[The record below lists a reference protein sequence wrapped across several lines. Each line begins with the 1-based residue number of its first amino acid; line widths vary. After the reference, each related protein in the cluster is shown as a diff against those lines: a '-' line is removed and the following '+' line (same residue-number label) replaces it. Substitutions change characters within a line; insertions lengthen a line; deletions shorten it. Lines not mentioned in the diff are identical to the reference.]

1 MGLRPSLQGVARTA
15 GVVAAL
21 SGLAGVL
28 SMLGAFGPIYCR
40 TERMASSDGTSA
52 VSRTCGSGIDYL
64 LGNGGG
70 NAATFF
76 AWAMVLLA
84 VVVVGVGAVWT
95 GRRRLLWG
103 TALVG
108 TVVSVI
114 GLMSIGWYFVLP
126 TACLLLAATALTGRA
141 RRARDDDRSA
151 SA

>member
-1 MGLRPSLQGVARTA
+1 MGLRPSLQGVARGA
-15 GVVAAL
+15 GVAAAL

-84 VVVVGVGAVWT
+84 VVVGAVWT

>member
-1 MGLRPSLQGVARTA
+1 MGLRPSLQGVARGA
-15 GVVAAL
+15 GVGAAL

-64 LGNGGG
+64 LGNAGG

-84 VVVVGVGAVWT
+84 VVVFGVGAVWT